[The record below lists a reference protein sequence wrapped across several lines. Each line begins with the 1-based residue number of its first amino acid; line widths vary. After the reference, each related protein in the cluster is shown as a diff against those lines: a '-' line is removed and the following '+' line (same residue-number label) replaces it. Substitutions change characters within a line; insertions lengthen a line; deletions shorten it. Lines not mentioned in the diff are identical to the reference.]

1 MTQVRFSS
9 SADGHKSLLEGL
21 CPLWQRA
28 DVSHDTRNNE
38 NPSSWGPM
46 LWKMRNW
53 AESANMGTGV
63 PAFQAVFEVLMDAA
77 RELVPAAQLRPDGLT
92 AAMFEKALVKEGG
105 AQLALPAAHLELTH
119 MHVAADA
126 SVITKEKFLNALVT
140 ALDPGPQPRAAESP
154 VKAGGAG
161 GIEED
166 VPAGG
171 EEIEESSVLK

>member
-1 MTQVRFSS
+1 
-9 SADGHKSLLEGL
+9 
-21 CPLWQRA
+21 
-28 DVSHDTRNNE
+28 
-38 NPSSWGPM
+38 
-46 LWKMRNW
+46 
-53 AESANMGTGV
+53 
-63 PAFQAVFEVLMDAA
+63 MDAA

-105 AQLALPAAHLELTH
+105 AQLALPAAHLKLAH

>member
-1 MTQVRFSS
+1 
-9 SADGHKSLLEGL
+9 
-21 CPLWQRA
+21 
-28 DVSHDTRNNE
+28 
-38 NPSSWGPM
+38 M